1 MPRLIVLAQVDGSRL
16 LDQVMVYFQMIK
28 LNSHKLEKQIKEI
41 LQNSSFASVDEYLI
55 WRINTDHL
63 KIKGSKK
70 LI

>member
-1 MPRLIVLAQVDGSRL
+1 
-16 LDQVMVYFQMIK
+16 MIK
-28 LNSHKLEKQIKEI
+28 INNQKLEKQIKEI

-55 WRINTDHL
+55 WHVGRDYG

>member
-41 LQNSSFASVDEYLI
+41 LQNSSFASVDEYLS
-55 WRINTDHL
+55 WRINGDYC
-63 KIKGSKK
+63 KIKGSEK
-70 LI
+70 LV